1 MQSWYA
7 APPASIPGTPVPLR
21 VWDSATRELRPVSP
35 GETATMYVCGI
46 TPYDATHLGHAATYL
61 TYDLIHRVLL
71 DGGHRTAYVQN
82 VTDIDDDILKRAGE
96 TGEDWAA
103 LGRRETTLF
112 RADLAA
118 LNVLPPTHYLGA
130 VESMKSIVDLVARL
144 RDAGAAYDVDGDV
157 YFSIASAERFGSVAG
172 LDAETMRALS
182 AERGGDPDRP
192 GKKDPLDP
200 LLWWA
205 QRPGEPGWESPW
217 GPGRPGWHVEC
228 AAIALSTLGAPIDI
242 QGGGSDLAFPHHEMC
257 SAEAEAATGRWPF
270 ARAYVHTGMVGLD
283 GEKMSKSL
291 GNLVFVRALRAEHD
305 PAAIR
310 LALLANHYRHDWTWT
325 DADMTAGLGRLAQWR
340 AAVGAPTAQPAEP
353 VIESVR
359 AALADDIDAPR
370 ALAAVDRWAAE
381 TTRVGGPAAG
391 AGRQVRQAVN
401 GLLGVVL

>member
-82 VTDIDDDILKRAGE
+82 VTDIDDDILKRARGDRR
-96 TGEDWAA
+96 G
-103 LGRRETTLF
+103 LGRARSP
-112 RADLAA
+112 RDDAVPRRPRGAQRPAA
-118 LNVLPPTHYLGA
+118 HALPRRRRVDEVDRRPGRQAARRRSGVRRRRRRLLLDRVGGA
-130 VESMKSIVDLVARL
+130 L
-144 RDAGAAYDVDGDV
+144 RQRRRPRRRDDAGAVSGA
-157 YFSIASAERFGSVAG
+157 R
-172 LDAETMRALS
+172 R
-182 AERGGDPDRP
+182 RP
-192 GKKDPLDP
+192 RPAGKKDPLDP

-310 LALLANHYRHDWTWT
+310 LALLAHHYRHDWTWT
-325 DADMTAGLGRLAQWR
+325 DADMTAGLGRLERWR
-340 AAVGAPTAQPAEP
+340 AAVSAPTAQPAEP

-359 AALADDIDAPR
+359 AALADDLDAPR

-381 TTRVGGPAAG
+381 TTRVGGPAAA
-391 AGRQVRQAVN
+391 AGKQVKQAVN
-401 GLLGVVL
+401 ALLGVAL